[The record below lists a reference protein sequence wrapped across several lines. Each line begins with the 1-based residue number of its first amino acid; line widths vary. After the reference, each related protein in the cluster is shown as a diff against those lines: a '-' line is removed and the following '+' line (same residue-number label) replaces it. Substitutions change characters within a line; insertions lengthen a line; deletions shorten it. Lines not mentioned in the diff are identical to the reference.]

1 MPRFEALS
9 DIAKY
14 GRKVGFL
21 TEDEIEAFCA
31 ACRAY
36 GVAVRAHGG
45 ALTAPK
51 EHSIEDHC
59 PPFMRLY
66 KTLYLLTE
74 EGDEACH
81 HEVKEASVQTRSMRD
96 PIAKARATLRIF
108 ERKQSAREIR
118 KAKRAEFPVEESSS
132 EDDGGGREEEEE
144 EEEEEQEG
152 DGGLG
157 P

>member
-1 MPRFEALS
+1 MVERWVQSLL
-9 DIAKY
+9 
-14 GRKVGFL
+14 L
-21 TEDEIEAFCA
+21 TEPEIDSFCG
-31 ACRAY
+31 ACKAY
-36 GVAVRAHGG
+36 GVAVRAYGG

-59 PPFMRLY
+59 PRYMRRF

-96 PIAKARATLRIF
+96 PLAKARATLRIF

-118 KAKRAEFPVEESSS
+118 KKRRTEDPVSDSSS
-132 EDDGGGREEEEE
+132 EEEEVAAAEA
-144 EEEEEQEG
+144 EG
-152 DGGLG
+152 E
-157 P
+157 